1 MGKLDQAALFCTR
14 ISDILNSAKH
24 LRFGI
29 YPNEVSGESKEKVLA
44 GKVKRV
50 VTVEWSRRCSKL
62 FFLKI
67 GKKRT
72 KRRGSFEDMQLKIAH
87 RKAARVWAFVYSG
100 LIQPK

>member
-29 YPNEVSGESKEKVLA
+29 YPNEVFGESKEKVLA

-50 VTVEWSRRCSKL
+50 VTVEWSRR
-62 FFLKI
+62 
-67 GKKRT
+67 
-72 KRRGSFEDMQLKIAH
+72 
-87 RKAARVWAFVYSG
+87 
-100 LIQPK
+100 